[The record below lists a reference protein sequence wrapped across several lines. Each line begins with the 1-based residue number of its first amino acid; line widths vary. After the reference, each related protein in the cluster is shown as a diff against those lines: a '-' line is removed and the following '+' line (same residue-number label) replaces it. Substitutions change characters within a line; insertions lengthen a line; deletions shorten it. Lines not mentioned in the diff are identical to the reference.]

1 MTGVSAGQESE
12 MPTFPLVPADYS
24 RRAGAYILDVLFVVI
39 PPIAALFIAIFLV
52 VVGVPL
58 SLWTLLLVVGVGW
71 LLVAGLW
78 NDVIRQGTTGATF
91 GKSRQS
97 LALVRSTTG
106 ESVGVGLAALR
117 VLTFWIFNALTGGLF
132 LVVDLLTPAFN
143 ERNQRLLDMLL
154 NTLVVDT
161 RRIPAPPPTDPL
173 GQFEV
178 GGASDDPFA

>member
-1 MTGVSAGQESE
+1 V
-12 MPTFPLVPADYS
+12 PTFPLAPADYS
-24 RRAGAYILDVLFVVI
+24 RRAGAYIFDVLFVVI
-39 PPIAALFIAIFLV
+39 PPMAAFVLALFLV
-52 VVGVPL
+52 FAGVPL
-58 SLWTLLLVVGVGW
+58 SLWTLILVVGVGW

-117 VLTFWIFNALTGGLF
+117 VLTFWVFNALTGGLF
-132 LVVDLLTPAFN
+132 LIVDLLAPAFN
-143 ERNQRLLDMLL
+143 GRNQRLLDMLL

-161 RRIPAPPPTDPL
+161 RRIPASPPTDPL
-173 GQFEV
+173 EQIEV
-178 GGASDDPFA
+178 GDASYDPFA

>member
-1 MTGVSAGQESE
+1 M
-12 MPTFPLVPADYS
+12 F
-24 RRAGAYILDVLFVVI
+24 
-39 PPIAALFIAIFLV
+39 
-52 VVGVPL
+52 VGVPL
-58 SLWTLLLVVGVGW
+58 SLWTLILVVGIGW

-78 NDVIRQGTTGATF
+78 NDIIRQGTTGATF

-117 VLTFWIFNALTGGLF
+117 VLTFWVFNALTGGLF
-132 LVVDLLTPAFN
+132 LIADLLAPAFN
-143 ERNQRLLDMLL
+143 GRNQRLLDMLL

-161 RRIPAPPPTDPL
+161 RRIPASPPTDPL

>member
-1 MTGVSAGQESE
+1 
-12 MPTFPLVPADYS
+12 MPTFPLAPADYS
-24 RRAGAYILDVLFVVI
+24 SRAGAYIVDVLFVVI
-39 PPIAALFIAIFLV
+39 PPTAAVFLALLLV
-52 VVGVPL
+52 FAGVPL
-58 SLWTLLLVVGVGW
+58 SLWTLFLVFGISW

-78 NDVIRQGTTGATF
+78 NDIIRQGTTGATF

-97 LALVRSTTG
+97 LALVRSTSG

-117 VLTFWIFNALTGGLF
+117 ILTFWMFNALTGGLF

-143 ERNQRLLDMLL
+143 GRNQRLLDMLL

-161 RRIPAPPPTDPL
+161 RGIPASPPTDPL

-178 GGASDDPFA
+178 GDASDDPFA